1 MAVYQ
6 YKSPN
11 QAMNE
16 GATDGKYR
24 KARPHT
30 DVAPGL
36 GEELVKA
43 NRAGLHP
50 FFNYGFIDTESSN
63 QVSPGAAETKSG
75 PAPAYAAPVSYLTNY
90 STSAQDQ

>member
-1 MAVYQ
+1 MSVYQ
-6 YKSPN
+6 YRSPN
-11 QAMNE
+11 QALNE

-24 KARPHT
+24 KVRPDT
-30 DVAPGL
+30 SVVPGM

-50 FFNYGFIDTESSN
+50 FFNYGFIDTETQN
-63 QVSPGAAETKSG
+63 KVSPGSSQTKSG
-75 PAPAYAAPVSYLTNY
+75 PAPSYAAPVSYLTNY